1 MADMPSFV
9 QGASFDPASGNIRI
23 YNPLVVDAG
32 TAPGCPLT
40 APALVQGAI
49 VALWFGTNGNTLT
62 LKDNA
67 GSLFA
72 GVCVNGFLNLVDNVF
87 SIFGQFAY
95 CNAVVFFDQVKASA
109 RVTPPPLGIAADGL
123 PCPTTRDYFVVD
135 MDPNDNVITAYL
147 LLANGLVCQN
157 TSTNFMANMGNI
169 QKALTNGSDERL
181 VIAMYN
187 ALGGTCKIWTAI
199 DLAETNPLFAGMQMV
214 PAVPLNEIQA
224 SRYQLPP
231 IALVPLADPMTVD
244 GNGQPLL
251 GKTNAYR
258 AGVGQP
264 KAITALDADSTNFCF
279 FYYTVQ
285 PLRLLRNMGSFVN
298 FPSPDPAAA
307 NNLFNFLAQRY
318 FNGFGPNGLDCA
330 NKLQIP
336 APGPITVTLDAN
348 GVAIAALII
357 PPNNGVPNAA
367 ATNPLVRN
375 DAQPVQA
382 LAWSTTQIVAALLLL
397 SGLIV

>member
-1 MADMPSFV
+1 
-9 QGASFDPASGNIRI
+9 
-23 YNPLVVDAG
+23 
-32 TAPGCPLT
+32 
-40 APALVQGAI
+40 
-49 VALWFGTNGNTLT
+49 
-62 LKDNA
+62 
-67 GSLFA
+67 
-72 GVCVNGFLNLVDNVF
+72 
-87 SIFGQFAY
+87 
-95 CNAVVFFDQVKASA
+95 VKASA

-181 VIAMYN
+181 VIAIYN
-187 ALGGTCKIWTAI
+187 ALGGTCKVWTAI
-199 DLAETNPLFAGMQMV
+199 DLAETNPLFAGQQMV

-285 PLRLLRNMGSFVN
+285 PLRLLRNMGAFVN

-382 LAWSTTQIVAALLLL
+382 LAWSTTQIVAVAVGGFVGLLTIVGFVVAFRAHRVRNFC
-397 SGLIV
+397 SGIRDGIATKLRD